1 MQLMDNLEMEIV
13 RKSMRKTGSFLKKER
28 DEEIISKLSTN
39 IDYNLQVVKTK
50 DKGLGNLITFYM
62 IY

>member
-1 MQLMDNLEMEIV
+1 MDNLEMEIV